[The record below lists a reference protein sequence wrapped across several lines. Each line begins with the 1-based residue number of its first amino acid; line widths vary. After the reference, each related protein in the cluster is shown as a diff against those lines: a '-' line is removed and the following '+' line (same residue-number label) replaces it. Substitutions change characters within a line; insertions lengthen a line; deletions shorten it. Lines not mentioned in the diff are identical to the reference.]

1 MISHQNVTKNSAD
14 VEKKSKPTPSTWAS
28 TRSTWPGWRSSS
40 WWCSTWSGVALPSSL
55 NFGIVILIHRG
66 IHCFI
71 IYLNLF
77 WFWLTLKFV
86 LGLLKFCW
94 LLLRPHPPCSPQL
107 GLVAGSVG
115 AGVNTS
121 VWSWT
126 ASRWGRTRPGTAW
139 GWRGSW
145 STVTVMEC
153 SLGALTIQGLLPGR
167 VRGRHPTV
175 ILGVRGAH
183 HKAE

>member
-1 MISHQNVTKNSAD
+1 MEYKTI
-14 VEKKSKPTPSTWAS
+14 
-28 TRSTWPGWRSSS
+28 
-40 WWCSTWSGVALPSSL
+40 GVAT
-55 NFGIVILIHRG
+55 
-66 IHCFI
+66 
-71 IYLNLF
+71 IYLSFLTFNMAGLEIIVLMVFNLVRCRTSF
-77 WFWLTLKFV
+77 FLNLWNCNFLTLWLSLLQYLSEFNLILTYFSWIWV
-86 LGLLKFCW
+86 SWELLKFGW
-94 LLLRPHPPCSPQL
+94 LLLRPHPPRSPQL
-107 GLVAGSVG
+107 GLVAGSAG

-145 STVTVMEC
+145 STVMEC

>member
-1 MISHQNVTKNSAD
+1 MEYKTI
-14 VEKKSKPTPSTWAS
+14 
-28 TRSTWPGWRSSS
+28 
-40 WWCSTWSGVALPSSL
+40 GVATIYLSFLTFNMAGLEIIVLMVFNLVRCRTSFFFKLWNCNSHTSWHSL
-55 NFGIVILIHRG
+55 LHYLSEFILI
-66 IHCFI
+66 
-71 IYLNLF
+71 
-77 WFWLTLKFV
+77 LTYFKFV

-107 GLVAGSVG
+107 GLVAGSAG

-145 STVTVMEC
+145 STVMEC